1 METEIPSL
9 GTSLSTFA
17 QTRQWEGNKNNKIS
31 VKELHFF
38 SLDRRVYCL
47 VQSIIIQNTPR
58 QSFKMCTCVELPVTE
73 TVSEHVPNCIVIK
86 FGSRS
91 LVLQS
96 TTTLSDTHQ
105 SQWTSTHFL
114 TYLAAISLSGV
125 FYLRST
131 LPATQQFHHGRCH
144 NLPLTMETKNPQ
156 IVMSTIRVL
165 LHHGAR
171 IIPKGEKNKYLKEYS
186 VLSFLSFPMP

>member
-1 METEIPSL
+1 MLNI
-9 GTSLSTFA
+9 
-17 QTRQWEGNKNNKIS
+17 
-31 VKELHFF
+31 
-38 SLDRRVYCL
+38 
-47 VQSIIIQNTPR
+47 PR
-58 QSFKMCTCVELPVTE
+58 QGFHKMCVCVELPVIE
-73 TVSEHVPNCIVIK
+73 TVSEHGPNCIVIK

-96 TTTLSDTHQ
+96 TSTLSDTHQ
-105 SQWTSTHFL
+105 SQWTSPHFL

-125 FYLRST
+125 FYLGNN
-131 LPATQQFHHGRCH
+131 LPATQQFQCRRCH

-156 IVMSTIRVL
+156 IVTSAIRAL
-165 LHHGAR
+165 LHHGVR

>member
-1 METEIPSL
+1 ME
-9 GTSLSTFA
+9 TSLSAFT
-17 QTRQWEGNKNNKIS
+17 QTRQPQGNNNNKITI
-31 VKELHFF
+31 KEAHLF

-47 VQSIIIQNTPR
+47 VQSIIMLNTPR
-58 QSFKMCTCVELPVTE
+58 QGFHKICACVELAVIE

-91 LVLQS
+91 LVLPS
-96 TTTLSDTHQ
+96 TSTLSATHQ
-105 SQWTSTHFL
+105 SQQTSTHFL

-125 FYLRST
+125 FYLGNN
-131 LPATQQFHHGRCH
+131 LPATQQFQHGRCH

-156 IVMSTIRVL
+156 IVMSTIRAL

-171 IIPKGEKNKYLKEYS
+171 IILKERKINT
-186 VLSFLSFPMP
+186 